1 MNKIKNAKLKTSI
14 QELKVG
20 ESMKQAEKIN
30 QVTEEANK
38 LEKSIKGLIREIE
51 DYDLKRL
58 LKKIDADLMDA
69 QHSLVLAK
77 RLAEGMPQKRKRRG
91 K

>member
-1 MNKIKNAKLKTSI
+1 
-14 QELKVG
+14 
-20 ESMKQAEKIN
+20 MKQAEKIN
-30 QVTEEANK
+30 QVLEEANK
-38 LEKSIKGLIREIE
+38 LEKSIKGLILEID

-77 RLAEGMPQKRKRRG
+77 RLAEGMTSKKKRRS

>member
-1 MNKIKNAKLKTSI
+1 
-14 QELKVG
+14 
-20 ESMKQAEKIN
+20 MKQAEKLK

-38 LEKSIKGLIREIE
+38 LEKSIKGLILEID

-69 QHSLVLAK
+69 QHNLVLAK
-77 RLAEGMPQKRKRRG
+77 RLAEGMTQKRKRG
-91 K
+91 SK

>member
-1 MNKIKNAKLKTSI
+1 
-14 QELKVG
+14 
-20 ESMKQAEKIN
+20 MKQAEKLN
-30 QVTEEANK
+30 QVTEEASK
-38 LEKSIKGLIREIE
+38 LEKSIKGLIREID

-69 QHSLVLAK
+69 QHNLVLAK
-77 RLAEGMPQKRKRRG
+77 RLAEGMPQKRKRSG

>member
-1 MNKIKNAKLKTSI
+1 
-14 QELKVG
+14 
-20 ESMKQAEKIN
+20 MKQAEKLN

-38 LEKSIKGLIREIE
+38 LEKSIKGLIREID

-77 RLAEGMPQKRKRRG
+77 RLAEGMPQKRKRRS

>member
-1 MNKIKNAKLKTSI
+1 
-14 QELKVG
+14 
-20 ESMKQAEKIN
+20 MKQAEKLN

-38 LEKSIKGLIREIE
+38 LEKSIKGLIREID

-69 QHSLVLAK
+69 QHNLVLAK
-77 RLAEGMPQKRKRRG
+77 RLAEGMPQKRKRSG